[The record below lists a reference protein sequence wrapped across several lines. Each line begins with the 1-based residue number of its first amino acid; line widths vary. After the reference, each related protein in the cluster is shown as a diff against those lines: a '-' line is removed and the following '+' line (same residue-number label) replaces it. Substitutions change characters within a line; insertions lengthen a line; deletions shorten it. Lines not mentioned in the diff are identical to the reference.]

1 MNRRTFLSMLG
12 LAPLLPLAARL
23 SQPKP
28 SPLAWDSFVGYTF
41 IPTQLLIRTQ
51 LGPTPKEE
59 FDKSLEENGLLSF
72 SERIDVL
79 PMRCNA
85 VQIMHTADA
94 APFRRMTWVDG
105 DDDLEK
111 AKVICRANTR
121 VSLRRYWAQQVRWNR
136 KAQRARARK

>member
-23 SQPKP
+23 PEPKP
-28 SPLAWDSFVGYTF
+28 APLAWESSIGFQF
-41 IPTQLLIRTQ
+41 IRTR

-94 APFRRMTWVDG
+94 ARIQRMTWVDE